1 LAARVRQQDGTA
13 RVWDAATGACCS
25 LLLGHTGAV
34 SAVRWLAAGLGD
46 AWWVVTASASDGSV
60 RVWDAKEDA
69 RAAADASRSGL
80 GVPRK
85 KWAHALWSSD
95 GSGVSGL
102 ACHVMPHDRQSGGG
116 SAAVRISAG
125 YKSGAVVVAEVSL
138 L

>member
-1 LAARVRQQDGTA
+1 
-13 RVWDAATGACCS
+13 VWDAATGACCA

-46 AWWVVTASASDGSV
+46 AWWVVTASGSDGTV
-60 RVWDAKEDA
+60 RVWDAKEDDACAVGDAKEDA
-69 RAAADASRSGL
+69 RAAADASCSGL

-85 KWAHALWSSD
+85 KWAHALWSTD
-95 GSGVSGL
+95 GSGVRGL

-125 YKSGAVVVAEVSL
+125 YNSGEVVVAEVSL
-138 L
+138 LR